1 MLHVKNS
8 RFPPAHVWPV
18 RAACPLYSGV
28 IVSLGTK
35 NPVSKEAADFLIMWA
50 DESREELE
58 NFQILPLHSTTCS
71 FLHGKAEKVRLPS
84 ETIQR
89 PYLPS

>member
-1 MLHVKNS
+1 
-8 RFPPAHVWPV
+8 V

-35 NPVSKEAADFLIMWA
+35 NRISKEAPDFLITWADVSKE
-50 DESREELE
+50 ELE
-58 NFQILPLHSTTCS
+58 KFQILPLHSTTCN

-89 PYLPS
+89 SYLPS